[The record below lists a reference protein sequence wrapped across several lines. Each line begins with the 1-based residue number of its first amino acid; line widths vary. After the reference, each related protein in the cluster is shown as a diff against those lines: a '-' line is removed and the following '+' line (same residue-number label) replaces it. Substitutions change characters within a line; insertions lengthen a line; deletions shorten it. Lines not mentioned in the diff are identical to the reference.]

1 MGCDCDKTFTL
12 EDEEKR
18 SQPNLLERPPEEIE
32 EVDDNIY
39 LSYNSFI
46 CYYKKFKDFKARLKN
61 EVSLSLSVFLVSTK
75 SVSNFIEYIK
85 NQNLNKDKNFEETNI
100 EIYYDYKQ
108 CNEISQKTNGENEF
122 IILDKNCMK
131 KEIKNY
137 NKIKEKVVTLK
148 NDLKMINNRTTII
161 FNEENFISVKVN
173 NNGFFYFENSINQD
187 ENYNP
192 DGDLTFVNQK

>member
-108 CNEISQKTNGENEF
+108 CNEISQNTNGENEF
-122 IILDKNCMK
+122 INLDKNCMK